1 MPAFRENIGDTNLAI
16 NPLND
21 NVPYSDAS
29 QVANTNISLVLNGP
43 SGGTGTNTLTL
54 APVSALSNGNEYT
67 GTTTINNNAALVL
80 GRTIFFVFAFIL
92 SAVLFSSQARAS
104 SQKTSGQNI

>member
-1 MPAFRENIGDTNLAI
+1 MNPNGNASTITLSPVGATTTTFKGDIGDTNLAI

-54 APVSALSNGNEYT
+54 APVSALPNGNEYT
-67 GTTTINNNAALVL
+67 GT
-80 GRTIFFVFAFIL
+80 
-92 SAVLFSSQARAS
+92 
-104 SQKTSGQNI
+104 